1 MHTNDARSI
10 FPNKEFFMKGQSPTI
25 TVVGSF
31 MMDLV
36 IKAERRPRRGETL
49 IGQSFGMF
57 PGGKGFN
64 QAIAASRLGAT
75 VNIIGKL
82 GEDDFGIRFRK
93 SLDAAGIGS
102 DFVTSTDKAMT
113 GVGSPVIDAAGDN
126 SIIVVPGA
134 NMLLTPADIE
144 KARGLIASS
153 DMVLMQLENPVETMH
168 CAAKIAH
175 DAGVPVLLN
184 PAPACKLPDELLSLI
199 TILTPNEVE
208 AEMLSGFTVADTES
222 AIQAARVLLE
232 KNIQTV
238 VLTLGAR
245 GALLAD
251 NGKIVLIPGYA
262 VDVVDTTA
270 AGDAF
275 CAALAVEYAMKNS
288 MEEAVLYANA
298 AGALATTILGAEPA
312 MPMLKAVEEFI
323 KMHPR
328 PTPIPQS

>member
-1 MHTNDARSI
+1 
-10 FPNKEFFMKGQSPTI
+10 MKGQPPII

-36 IKAERRPRRGETL
+36 IKAERRPQRGETL

-75 VNIIGKL
+75 VNMIGKL
-82 GEDDFGIRFRK
+82 GEDDFGARFSK
-93 SLDAAGIGS
+93 SLNTAGIGA
-102 DFVTSTDKAMT
+102 DFVTYTDQAMT
-113 GVGSPVIDAAGDN
+113 GVGSPVIDAQGDN

-144 KARGLIASS
+144 QARGLIATS
-153 DMVLMQLENPVETMH
+153 DIILMQLENPVETMH

-175 DAGVPVLLN
+175 ESGVPVLLN
-184 PAPACKLPDELLSLI
+184 PAPACKLPDDLLSLV
-199 TILTPNEVE
+199 TILTPNEIE
-208 AEMLSGFTVADTES
+208 AEMLSGFNVADTSS
-222 AIQAARVLLE
+222 AIQAVDVLL
-232 KNIQTV
+232 KKGVHSV

-245 GALLAD
+245 GALLAEGE
-251 NGKIVLIPGYA
+251 NLIQVQGYK

-275 CAALAVEYAMKNS
+275 CAALAVQYVRRHDLQ
-288 MEEAVLYANA
+288 EAILFANA
-298 AGALATTILGAEPA
+298 AGALATTILGAEPS
-312 MPMLKAVEEFI
+312 MPQWEMVQTFRQTHANPEKVILTRK
-323 KMHPR
+323 
-328 PTPIPQS
+328 

>member
-1 MHTNDARSI
+1 
-10 FPNKEFFMKGQSPTI
+10 
-25 TVVGSF
+25 
-31 MMDLV
+31 
-36 IKAERRPRRGETL
+36 
-49 IGQSFGMF
+49 
-57 PGGKGFN
+57 
-64 QAIAASRLGAT
+64 
-75 VNIIGKL
+75 
-82 GEDDFGIRFRK
+82 
-93 SLDAAGIGS
+93 
-102 DFVTSTDKAMT
+102 
-113 GVGSPVIDAAGDN
+113 
-126 SIIVVPGA
+126 
-134 NMLLTPADIE
+134 
-144 KARGLIASS
+144 
-153 DMVLMQLENPVETMH
+153 MQLENPVETMQ

-208 AEMLSGFTVADTES
+208 AEMLSGFTVADTSS
-222 AIQAARVLLE
+222 AIQSARVLLD

-275 CAALAVEYAMKNS
+275 CAALAVEYAMKSS
-288 MEEAVLYANA
+288 MEDALLYANA

-312 MPMLKAVEEFI
+312 MPLQQAVEEFI
-323 KMHPR
+323 KAHPR